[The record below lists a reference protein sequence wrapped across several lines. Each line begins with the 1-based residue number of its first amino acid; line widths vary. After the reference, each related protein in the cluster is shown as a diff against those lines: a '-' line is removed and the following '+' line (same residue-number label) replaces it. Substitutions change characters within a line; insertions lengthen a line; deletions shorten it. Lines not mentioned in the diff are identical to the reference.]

1 MKKNNL
7 VNCNIEIKY
16 TKMCRLFVKKSFKNK
31 LPYELILE
39 IIKYISYNC
48 IKLNKT
54 NLDFEIKITN
64 NMYWYKK
71 SNKNKQDQQLQT

>member
-1 MKKNNL
+1 MKKINL

-16 TKMCRLFVKKSFKNK
+16 TKMCRLFIKKTFKNK

-54 NLDFEIKITN
+54 NLDFGIKITKHMN
-64 NMYWYKK
+64 WYQTT
-71 SNKNKQDQQLQT
+71 NKNKQDQQLQT